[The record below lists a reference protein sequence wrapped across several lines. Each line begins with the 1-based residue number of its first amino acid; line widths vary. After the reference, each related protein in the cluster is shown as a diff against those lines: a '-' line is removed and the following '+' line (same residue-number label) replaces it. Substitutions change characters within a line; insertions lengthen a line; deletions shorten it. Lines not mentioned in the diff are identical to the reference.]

1 MAVKSKNGVTTLS
14 PGSAR
19 WLLGLL
25 CVFLIPGFGIF
36 AIIGLIY
43 VVINAG
49 FFQRLKLTPNGLIH
63 SNWSSTKH
71 YPWADIS
78 DFRVQKIRTGIL
90 SSSSMVTFTHNMS
103 DNSFIGKTAK
113 FLSGG
118 THSVPTFG
126 MKPAQLVLLMQAY
139 KSGHVPTDTVTQK
152 TNAISAALP
161 VAASLL
167 APEEKKPAAAASPMR
182 ERQAERKP
190 TPRRVEHRPTK
201 SPKPVMA
208 TRAKPQAKSKPA
220 TPLVQD
226 GGGLFGRR
234 RPDSPFGS

>member
-1 MAVKSKNGVTTLS
+1 MAVKSENGVTTLS
-14 PGSAR
+14 PGSTR
-19 WLLGLL
+19 WWLGAL
-25 CVFLIPGFGIF
+25 CIFLIPGFGIF

-43 VVINAG
+43 LVINAG
-49 FFQRLKLTPNGLIH
+49 FFQRLRLTPNGLIH

-71 YPWADIS
+71 YAWADIS

-103 DNSFIGKTAK
+103 DNSFVGKTAR

-139 KSGHVPTDTVTQK
+139 KSGHVPSDTVTQK

-167 APEEKKPAAAASPMR
+167 APAETKPVAAAPKR
-182 ERQAERKP
+182 ERQVEPKP
-190 TPRRVEHRPTK
+190 KPRRVEHRPTK
-201 SPKPVMA
+201 TAQPAMA
-208 TRAKPQAKSKPA
+208 ARVKPQPKRKAG

-234 RPDSPFGS
+234 RPDSPFSS